1 MEKMSEDAIT
11 GSGGSGKGRSFSA
24 ADTEQCEAP
33 PAAEVDIYRDTP
45 LR

>member
-1 MEKMSEDAIT
+1 MEKLSKDEIT
-11 GSGGSGKGRSFSA
+11 GSGGSEKGRSLSA

-33 PAAEVDIYRDTP
+33 TAAEVDIYRDTP

>member
-1 MEKMSEDAIT
+1 MEKLLKDEIT
-11 GSGGSGKGRSFSA
+11 GSGGSVKGRSFSA

-33 PAAEVDIYRDTP
+33 PVAEVDIYRDTP

>member
-1 MEKMSEDAIT
+1 MEKMPEDTIT

-24 ADTEQCEAP
+24 ADREQCDAP

>member
-1 MEKMSEDAIT
+1 MDKISKDAIT
-11 GSGGSGKGRSFSA
+11 GFGGSEKGRSFSA
-24 ADTEQCEAP
+24 ADTEQCDAP